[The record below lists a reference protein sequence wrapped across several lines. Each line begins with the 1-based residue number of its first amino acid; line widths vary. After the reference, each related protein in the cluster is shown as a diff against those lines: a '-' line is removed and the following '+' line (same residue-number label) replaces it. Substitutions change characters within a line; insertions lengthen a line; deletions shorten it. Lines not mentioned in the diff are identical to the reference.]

1 MRNVTTFGF
10 LICFRTNQKE
20 TVLVT
25 INKNIISDEV
35 EYKENQTFKTIT
47 LKTIII
53 ITTTVIA
60 VFTKKSYN
68 NILISVTL

>member
-1 MRNVTTFGF
+1 MTITKNV
-10 LICFRTNQKE
+10 
-20 TVLVT
+20 
-25 INKNIISDEV
+25 ISDEA
-35 EYKENQTFKTIT
+35 EYKENLTFKTIT

-68 NILISVTL
+68 NILISMTL

>member
-1 MRNVTTFGF
+1 MTITKNV
-10 LICFRTNQKE
+10 
-20 TVLVT
+20 
-25 INKNIISDEV
+25 ISDEV

-68 NILISVTL
+68 NILISMTL